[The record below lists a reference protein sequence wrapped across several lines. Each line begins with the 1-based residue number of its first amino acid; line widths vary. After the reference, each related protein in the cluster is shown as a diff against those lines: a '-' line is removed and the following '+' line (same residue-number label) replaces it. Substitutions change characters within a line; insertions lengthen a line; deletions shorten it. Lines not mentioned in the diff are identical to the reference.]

1 MNSQVEHS
9 DHDEQMRHLFQDAV
23 KESTLT
29 IEDSQQVTSL
39 RFADL
44 LNVTKLKV
52 KWSYCLRF
60 LYCPLLVTE
69 LSASN
74 CKIQVLD
81 GLQQMAQLRDLDLS
95 YNAISELSALG
106 SLANLRELN
115 LMRNCVSD
123 VRPLARLTSLVSLQL
138 SRNQIE
144 DVSPLSG
151 LKNLQRLLI
160 FKNQIRDLQPLRQL
174 TNILQLNIDEN
185 QLEDVSPLRFLVQMQ
200 NLSAAKNR
208 IRDIC
213 AFKFLKNLVQLNL
226 SWNQLVDVSSIRYL
240 QSLQLLYIA
249 HNLII
254 NIDFIKNLKN
264 VAKIDVENNKINYVN
279 IIKLIKNC
287 RYENQQVPSLSDVKV
302 SNNQIRKQLQINFKK
317 VKIKPEIQYRNLEV
331 KQIRQRKRQ
340 YIKPY
345 SKHLQLCFNQNAC
358 ITTICLMNELIIHFI
373 SQSRIHFY
381 QLCFVFQPYNLNI
394 FIIFNLQQYF

>member
-1 MNSQVEHS
+1 MNFQVEHS
-9 DHDEQMRHLFQDAV
+9 DHDEQMRRLFQDAV

-44 LNVTKLKV
+44 LKVTKLKV
-52 KWSYCLRF
+52 KWSYNLSF
-60 LYCPLLVTE
+60 QYCPLLVTE

-81 GLQQMAQLRDLDLS
+81 GLQQMTQLRDLDLS

-160 FKNQIRDLQPLRQL
+160 FKNQVRDLQPLRHL
-174 TNILQLNIDEN
+174 TSLVQLNIDEN
-185 QLEDVSPLRFLVQMQ
+185 QIEDVSPLRFLVQMQ

-213 AFKFLKNLVQLNL
+213 AFKFLKNLTQLNL
-226 SWNQLVDVSSIRYL
+226 SWNQLVDVSAL
-240 QSLQLLYIA
+240 AQLQLSNLYVA
-249 HNLII
+249 HNNII
-254 NIDFIKNLKN
+254 SIIPLYNLQLE
-264 VAKIDVENNKINYVN
+264 VLDATSNKIISIPRFTRLNSTQTQKFKLSAQNEPEQSEILLQNKARIVFIQKETMNLIQIVRQNFNVKMERNLFSVQKLIQMETFKQIAFTGKVVDLFN
-279 IIKLIKNC
+279 II
-287 RYENQQVPSLSDVKV
+287 
-302 SNNQIRKQLQINFKK
+302 
-317 VKIKPEIQYRNLEV
+317 
-331 KQIRQRKRQ
+331 RQDL
-340 YIKPY
+340 YV
-345 SKHLQLCFNQNAC
+345 
-358 ITTICLMNELIIHFI
+358 E
-373 SQSRIHFY
+373 
-381 QLCFVFQPYNLNI
+381 
-394 FIIFNLQQYF
+394 